1 MPQNNIIKK
10 ITLTGTYS
18 SYIVIPKKFLEE
30 MELSKGDLVELE
42 LNGSDEIVIKKWNPK
57 KKEGN

>member
-30 MELSKGDLVELE
+30 MELNKGDLVELE
-42 LNGSDEIVIKKWNPK
+42 LKDSEIVIKKWNPK
-57 KKEGN
+57 KKNVIE